1 MNKLV
6 VCFLFISVGL
16 HAQIHRYL
24 YAATAPACPSSGGAD
39 CSAYPASRGYINVYD
54 IDKGHSLV
62 KTIRLPT
69 TVRSIRGIFGHAGT
83 NALYITNYGTTD
95 TNSNTTSARLLR
107 LNLTTDDTVYDV
119 SYSLAAIDRACI
131 SSDGSRIYAP
141 AGEIVQSDTY
151 RSTWYVIRAED
162 GTKTGTI
169 RLSNGATGPH
179 NTICDTSTV
188 YMGAVDVHGGD
199 IGDHSLT
206 VYDVITGMQTTVGN
220 FTAGTGRVRPFTVDK
235 PHGLVYVNL
244 EDWIGFAVG
253 RVSDGAVLYDSQ
265 APPGYA
271 QPGTTNVV
279 QSHGIALTPSG
290 DKLYVADPIKS
301 PSHGI
306 EVWDVSG
313 VRKGTAPT
321 YLKFIA
327 TATDSHVYDGR
338 TPGWLGMSYDGRYLY
353 PETGE
358 VISTATDTVVGQLTD
373 PGQDDGSRDMRTRFM
388 MEVDFAG
395 PFPIL
400 VGEQFGTGHCA
411 ITFHRFIGRRL
422 PPCWDLR

>member
-1 MNKLV
+1 MDKLIL
-6 VCFLFISVGL
+6 CILLSSVGL
-16 HAQIHRYL
+16 NARIHQYL

-39 CSAYPASRGYINVYD
+39 CSAYPASQGYINVYD
-54 IDKGHSLV
+54 INNGHSLV

-83 NALYITNYGTTD
+83 NALYLANYGVTD
-95 TNSNTTSARLLR
+95 TNNNTTSARLLR

-131 SSDGSRIYAP
+131 SSDGSTIYAP
-141 AGEIVQSDTY
+141 AGEGVQSDTY
-151 RSTWYVIRAED
+151 RSTWYVIRAAD
-162 GTKTGTI
+162 GTETGTI
-169 RLSNGATGPH
+169 SLSNGAIGPH
-179 NTICDTSTV
+179 NTICDTNTV
-188 YMGAVDVHGGD
+188 YMGAIDVPGGD
-199 IGDHSLT
+199 IGDHSVT
-206 VYDVITGMQTTVGN
+206 VYNVIAGTQTTVGN
-220 FTAGTGRVRPFTVDK
+220 FTAGTGRVRPFTADK

-265 APPGYA
+265 APPGYV

-279 QSHGIALTPSG
+279 QSHGIALTPNG
-290 DKLYVADPIKS
+290 DKLYVADPINR
-301 PSHGI
+301 PSHGV
-306 EVWDVSG
+306 EVWDVSS
-313 VRKGTAPT
+313 VRNGTAPT
-321 YLKFIA
+321 YLNFIP
-327 TATDSHVYDGR
+327 TATDLHVYDGR
-338 TPGWLGMSYDGRYLY
+338 TPGWLAMSYDGRYLY

-373 PGQDDGSRDMRTRFM
+373 PGQSDGSGNMRTRFM

-411 ITFHRFIGRRL
+411 FSFHRLMARVL
-422 PPCWDLR
+422 PVCRDQR